1 MFVLRYSQLSNK
13 RPRSFINFWENFLS
27 GRLILDRSFIFLWQ
41 MCHFRS
47 GRLFILLYESGFF
60 PTQVALI
67 LDRSFIFSS
76 LVARRVVYL
85 IRSSIEELRVHGTE
99 AFEMDFIGS
108 KRNQGNFQRV
118 GHKPKAKKQKFDD
131 LLCRQFTHRSF

>member
-1 MFVLRYSQLSNK
+1 MEVTAVRFIMYSQLSNK

-85 IRSSIEELRVHGTE
+85 IRSSIEELRVLSLK
-99 AFEMDFIGS
+99 A
-108 KRNQGNFQRV
+108 RV
-118 GHKPKAKKQKFDD
+118 GLK
-131 LLCRQFTHRSF
+131 

>member
-1 MFVLRYSQLSNK
+1 MLLINGSPYKAYKQCVYSQLSNK

-85 IRSSIEELRVHGTE
+85 IRSSIEELRVYIRG
-99 AFEMDFIGS
+99 
-108 KRNQGNFQRV
+108 R
-118 GHKPKAKKQKFDD
+118 HKGCKEKSLMGPPQPSRTWHD
-131 LLCRQFTHRSF
+131 

>member
-1 MFVLRYSQLSNK
+1 
-13 RPRSFINFWENFLS
+13 
-27 GRLILDRSFIFLWQ
+27 

-85 IRSSIEELRVHGTE
+85 IRSSIEELRVHRSQVE
-99 AFEMDFIGS
+99 ARFEALIDGVPMVFVDS
-108 KRNQGNFQRV
+108 RYTPVR
-118 GHKPKAKKQKFDD
+118 FD
-131 LLCRQFTHRSF
+131 LICISM

>member
-1 MFVLRYSQLSNK
+1 MSGYSLLSNK

-27 GRLILDRSFIFLWQ
+27 GRLILDRLFIFLWQ

-76 LVARRVVYL
+76 LVARGVVYL
-85 IRSSIEELRVHGTE
+85 IRSSIEELRVPGFQGCQENTLIKSI
-99 AFEMDFIGS
+99 EMSPCLWIKSGLRLAL
-108 KRNQGNFQRV
+108 KGYW
-118 GHKPKAKKQKFDD
+118 
-131 LLCRQFTHRSF
+131 C